1 MKNTIY
7 LLTVIVPTYNE
18 VDNISNFINKIK
30 EILKNINFQILFV
43 DDNSTDGTIDKVNK
57 FKERYDN
64 IELIVRIG
72 RRGLSGACIE
82 GIQNAKSNYVAIIDC
97 DLQHDEKLLL
107 KMLQSFEKEELLD
120 LVIGSRHVEEGGF
133 SKAYLILEI

>member
-7 LLTVIVPTYNE
+7 LLTIIVPTYNE
-18 VDNISNFINKIK
+18 VDNIANFINKIK

-72 RRGLSGACIE
+72 RRG
-82 GIQNAKSNYVAIIDC
+82 
-97 DLQHDEKLLL
+97 
-107 KMLQSFEKEELLD
+107 SFRSVYRGYTKCK
-120 LVIGSRHVEEGGF
+120 I
-133 SKAYLILEI
+133 

>member
-72 RRGLSGACIE
+72 GVVFQER
-82 GIQNAKSNYVAIIDC
+82 V
-97 DLQHDEKLLL
+97 
-107 KMLQSFEKEELLD
+107 
-120 LVIGSRHVEEGGF
+120 
-133 SKAYLILEI
+133 